1 MTPRG
6 RVRCVARWRAPGR
19 PQARQLRARLRQTS
33 VGGAACGRMFSARLG
48 RCRGARPRVSR
59 CGNVRRLGRRQAAL
73 QRGRAVVRPA
83 SERGLRGSPSSPT
96 LRGAAVPGAGLSD
109 RRTVVR
115 KAVHKRFTKGETE
128 APAARLTRDHA
139 VSGGTR
145 FSRFSPRK
153 VWRFGRWDSLPPPAD
168 HRVTLGAGARPF
180 RPPSQREPTP
190 RPQDTNPACRPQWV
204 PDSAPHSGRSLAL
217 GARALPWDPRVRVWG
232 HGSSQV
238 GRRSHVLT
246 WKQTGC
252 LPIV

>member
-1 MTPRG
+1 MPGSATAG
-6 RVRCVARWRAPGR
+6 LTVRECSAFGTAPGC
-19 PQARQLRARLRQTS
+19 PPAWP
-33 VGGAACGRMFSARLG
+33 G
-48 RCRGARPRVSR
+48 RGA
-59 CGNVRRLGRRQAAL
+59 
-73 QRGRAVVRPA
+73 PA
-83 SERGLRGSPSSPT
+83 GERGLRGSPSSPA

-139 VSGGTR
+139 VSGGAT
-145 FSRFSPRK
+145 FSRFSPQK

-168 HRVTLGAGARPF
+168 HRLTLGAGARPF

-246 WKQTGC
+246 WKQAGC